1 MLALF
6 KLVNLFKFAPR
17 RSALRLHPANERSSK
32 GEGEAGNGPAAPSA
46 CARDCARDLQEYPG
60 CHTIS
65 GAAHSLRAGI
75 VTAAEGVMPETRRIK
90 ILSVKPTLQ
99 SAPAGSADATAFL
112 SPRPGGVLLAV
123 KLQPRASKNEIGE
136 PLGEELKIKVT
147 APPVD
152 AAANQALIEL
162 LAETL
167 GCSRGKV
174 ELIRGQTSR
183 HKTVMLHGFTAAEA
197 LKQL

>member
-1 MLALF
+1 MPPATF
-6 KLVNLFKFAPR
+6 
-17 RSALRLHPANERSSK
+17 LRET
-32 GEGEAGNGPAAPSA
+32 AGGT
-46 CARDCARDLQEYPG
+46 L
-60 CHTIS
+60 
-65 GAAHSLRAGI
+65 
-75 VTAAEGVMPETRRIK
+75 
-90 ILSVKPTLQ
+90 LS
-99 SAPAGSADATAFL
+99 
-112 SPRPGGVLLAV
+112 V

-136 PLGEELKIKVT
+136 PLGDELKIKVT

-162 LAETL
+162 LAATL

-183 HKTVMLHGFTAAEA
+183 HKTVMLHGFTAAEV